1 MHGGVSAPSCCALIH
16 RVSFK
21 EVSSHRVL
29 FKSGPGNRGRSA
41 CGTTHVASLE
51 FPHETG
57 LILRCAGKI
66 GNPFQTKQGN
76 RLSCRDQEGRR
87 AQMKWCRELRC
98 SPQVRPV
105 YQGTFGVAS
114 RVPSTVSHV
123 KMERGTSL
131 ETLYRIRASSCD
143 YEGTTWFF
151 SSCSGILELRR
162 GIQASSC
169 VFPGSPIFHL
179 TCEGE
184 LGVALE
190 SLQDKETSSRLV
202 SRN

>member
-1 MHGGVSAPSCCALIH
+1 MHGGVSASSCCALIH

-51 FPHETG
+51 FPRETG

-87 AQMKWCRELRC
+87 SSNEVVL
-98 SPQVRPV
+98 
-105 YQGTFGVAS
+105 GTSVF
-114 RVPSTVSHV
+114 PSSETHISGNFWGRIKGANTVSHV

-131 ETLYRIRASSCD
+131 ETLYRIRV
-143 YEGTTWFF
+143 
-151 SSCSGILELRR
+151 IL
-162 GIQASSC
+162 G
-169 VFPGSPIFHL
+169 
-179 TCEGE
+179 
-184 LGVALE
+184 
-190 SLQDKETSSRLV
+190 
-202 SRN
+202 

>member
-1 MHGGVSAPSCCALIH
+1 M
-16 RVSFK
+16 
-21 EVSSHRVL
+21 VL
-29 FKSGPGNRGRSA
+29 GTSVFPLSETRISGNFWGRIKGA
-41 CGTTHVASLE
+41 
-51 FPHETG
+51 
-57 LILRCAGKI
+57 
-66 GNPFQTKQGN
+66 N
-76 RLSCRDQEGRR
+76 
-87 AQMKWCRELRC
+87 
-98 SPQVRPV
+98 
-105 YQGTFGVAS
+105 
-114 RVPSTVSHV
+114 TVSHV